1 MNVLI
6 IDDQPDVV
14 EGILSGI
21 NWTALEIVNTYYA
34 YDILHA
40 KNIIQTHSVNIMLC
54 DIEMPLGS
62 GLELYEWVAEHY
74 PEIKC
79 IFLTSHEDFSYAQKA
94 LHLGGFDYLIQPA
107 PYSVIE
113 TALRKAAMQIKKEQR
128 QKLYSIYGSY
138 ISEHEM
144 DLLDILLREY
154 LSASAPH
161 NNLLNYLRTISV
173 QICPESPCFLITLDI
188 LNKKQEHPQLD
199 LSLLR
204 YIIHNVLSE
213 LIEPFTQKLLF
224 CHFKDNLF
232 AAILY
237 ETPETNYQQLNNYLS
252 KFIHAAKQYMHFET
266 ACYTA
271 YSDNFYQLPVHM
283 QKLLAESKANVAK
296 YPGIFIP
303 DIQNEF
309 SSASYESPDFSHWA
323 TMLTSGYFDSVRTK
337 MHEYLNRQKS
347 NGNIN
352 QKMLSLFQ
360 QDFLQM
366 FYHILEENHIY
377 AHGIFEEEY
386 DIHALQ
392 NSCSSLER
400 MYELLDFAIDYLKN
414 LRSGEDLSSSQI
426 DKAIDFIRKNIHQN
440 ISRTEIANSIYMNP
454 DYLSRLFKKVKGI
467 SLTDY
472 ILQEKLK
479 IAVSLLSSTNLSVSI
494 IATNIGYT
502 NFSYFTQVFKKVY
515 GVSPSEYRQKKS
527 YLSAADQNEP

>member
-21 NWTALEIVNTYYA
+21 DWMALEVRNTFYA
-34 YDILHA
+34 YDILQA
-40 KNIIQTHSVNIMLC
+40 KAIIQAHSVNIMLC

-107 PYSVIE
+107 PYNIIE
-113 TALRKAAMQIKKEQR
+113 TALRKAIMQIRKEQR
-128 QKLYSIYGSY
+128 QKLYSVYGSY

-144 DLLDILLREY
+144 DLLDLLLREY
-154 LSASAPH
+154 LSVSAPH
-161 NNLLNYLRTISV
+161 NNLLNYLQTISV
-173 QICPESPCFLITLDI
+173 PVDPEAPCFLVTLDI

-204 YIIHNVLSE
+204 YIIHNAFSE
-213 LIEPFTQKLLF
+213 LMEPFTQKLLF
-224 CHFKDNLF
+224 CHLRDSLF

-237 ETPETNYQQLNNYLS
+237 EIPENNYQKLS
-252 KFIHAAKQYMHFET
+252 DCLLTFIHAARQYMHFET
-266 ACYTA
+266 ACYA
-271 YSDNFYQLPVHM
+271 VYSENFYLLPGYM
-283 QKLLAESKANVAK
+283 QKLLKESSANVAK
-296 YPGIFIP
+296 YSGIFIP
-303 DIQNEF
+303 DIRNEF

-323 TMLTSGYFDSVRTK
+323 TMLASGYFDSVRTK
-337 MHEYLNRQKS
+337 MHQYLNRQKDK
-347 NGNIN
+347 GTVN

-366 FYHILEENHIY
+366 FYHILEENHIH

-392 NSCSSLER
+392 TSCTSLER
-400 MYELLDFAIDYLKN
+400 MHELLDFSIDYLKN
-414 LRSGEDLSSSQI
+414 LYSGEDLSSTQI

-479 IAVSLLSSTNLSVSI
+479 IAVSLLSSTKLSVSV

-515 GVSPSEYRQKKS
+515 GMSPSEYRQQKENAS
-527 YLSAADQNEP
+527 SAP